1 MPLCLRGEKPS
12 PKVECP
18 SSSLE
23 SEGHIVST
31 GPVSRI
37 LSRTIIPL
45 GPPSLADSSD
55 LPGSSAHRAG
65 THASL
70 RLQLLPYLVLLRVGF
85 AMRRA
90 LLPGRCA
97 LTAPFHPYRSV
108 AAAAV
113 FSLWHFPSTGLEPGR
128 PGVTWH
134 IALWSS
140 DFPLPSGLS
149 PGKSGVNHEG
159 SDRPVQ
165 QSISIIR

>member
-1 MPLCLRGEKPS
+1 MSVCLRGEKNIV
-12 PKVECP
+12 KVECP
-18 SSSLE
+18 SSSFE

-55 LPGSSAHRAG
+55 LPGSPAHRAG
-65 THASL
+65 THQAA
-70 RLQLLPYLVLLRVGF
+70 RPELLPYLVLLRVGF

-97 LTAPFHPYRSV
+97 LTAPFHPYRNV

-113 FSLWHFPSTGLEPGR
+113 SSLWHFPSTGLEPGR

-140 DFPLPSGLS
+140 DFPLPSRLS
-149 PGKSGVNHEG
+149 PEK
-159 SDRPVQ
+159 PA
-165 QSISIIR
+165 

>member
-1 MPLCLRGEKPS
+1 MLIWKFSGFQSTITNHKS
-12 PKVECP
+12 PIKIECP

-65 THASL
+65 THQAV
-70 RLQLLPYLVLLRVGF
+70 RPELLPYLVLLRVGF

-90 LLPGRCA
+90 LPPGRCA
-97 LTAPFHPYRSV
+97 LTAPFHPYRGI
-108 AAAAV
+108 AAVAV

-140 DFPLPSGLS
+140 DFPLPSRLS
-149 PGKSGVNHEG
+149 PEN
-159 SDRPVQ
+159 PA
-165 QSISIIR
+165 